1 MRPMEGLKVLD
12 FCWVAVGPMTT
23 SYLAEY
29 GATVVRVE
37 SKLRPE
43 VLRSAPPFGG
53 DVRGPNRS
61 AYYANYNANKF
72 GFGLNMAHP
81 QGVEIVKRF
90 VAWADLVTENFTPGT
105 LEKWGLGTTT
115 CALSSPTSSCSAP
128 PCWAAAVRIRGS
140 RVSARCCRRSA
151 V

>member
-29 GATVVRVE
+29 GAAVVRVE
-37 SKLRPE
+37 SRLRPE

-53 DVRGPNRS
+53 NVRGPNRS

-81 QGVEIVKRF
+81 QAVEIVKRF
-90 VAWADLVTENFTPGT
+90 VAWAD
-105 LEKWGLGTTT
+105 W
-115 CALSSPTSSCSAP
+115 
-128 PCWAAAVRIRGS
+128 
-140 RVSARCCRRSA
+140 
-151 V
+151 